1 MLHALAEF
9 ICLTASIKLTEWI
22 VGYRSLFRSVPLY
35 FLLVGLAPV
44 VLTRFLIYPRIA
56 RVHHH
61 LQQID
66 YQYDKVA
73 QAGAGDGKD

>member
-44 VLTRFLIYPRIA
+44 VLTRF
-56 RVHHH
+56 
-61 LQQID
+61 
-66 YQYDKVA
+66 
-73 QAGAGDGKD
+73 